1 MDAMGKLA
9 GGVAHDF
16 NPLLTIITSYAE
28 LALDMVP
35 KDTRVGSK
43 IQEILLA
50 AQRAAELTRQLLAVS
65 RKQPH
70 GETNFLQK
78 PCSLNEFSLNLK
90 IRSALSHG
98 ANPAEKQHNR

>member
-1 MDAMGKLA
+1 MDAMGNLA

-35 KDTRVGSK
+35 KDTPLESK

-50 AQRAAELTRQLLAVS
+50 ASVGS
-65 RKQPH
+65 
-70 GETNFLQK
+70 
-78 PCSLNEFSLNLK
+78 
-90 IRSALSHG
+90 G
-98 ANPAEKQHNR
+98 AHSSIARR

>member
-1 MDAMGKLA
+1 MDAMGNLA

-16 NPLLTIITSYAE
+16 KPLLTIITSYAE

-35 KDTRVGSK
+35 KDTPLESK
-43 IQEILLA
+43 IQAILLA
-50 AQRAAELTRQLLAVS
+50 APRAAELTRQLLAVS
-65 RKQPH
+65 RKPPH

-78 PCSLNEFSLNLK
+78 PCSLKQLSLK

-98 ANPAEKQHNR
+98 ASPAEKQHHR

>member
-1 MDAMGKLA
+1 MGAMGNLA

-35 KDTRVGSK
+35 KDTPLESK

-50 AQRAAELTRQLLAVS
+50 ASEGS
-65 RKQPH
+65 
-70 GETNFLQK
+70 
-78 PCSLNEFSLNLK
+78 
-90 IRSALSHG
+90 G
-98 ANPAEKQHNR
+98 AHSSIARR

>member
-1 MDAMGKLA
+1 MGNLA

-16 NPLLTIITSYAE
+16 NPVLTSITSCAE

-35 KDTRVGSK
+35 KDTPLESK

-50 AQRAAELTRQLLAVS
+50 ASRAAELTHPLLGVS

-78 PCSLNEFSLNLK
+78 TLLLK
-90 IRSALSHG
+90 AVF
-98 ANPAEKQHNR
+98 

>member
-1 MDAMGKLA
+1 M
-9 GGVAHDF
+9 
-16 NPLLTIITSYAE
+16 TIITSYAE

-35 KDTRVGSK
+35 KDTPLASK
-43 IQEILLA
+43 IHEILLA

-78 PCSLNEFSLNLK
+78 PGSLKQFSLK

-98 ANPAEKQHNR
+98 ASPAEKQHNR

>member
-1 MDAMGKLA
+1 MGNLA
-9 GGVAHDF
+9 AGVAHDF
-16 NPLLTIITSYAE
+16 NPLLTSITSYAE

-35 KDTRVGSK
+35 KDTPLESK

-50 AQRAAELTRQLLAVS
+50 APRAAELTHPWLAVS

-78 PCSLNEFSLNLK
+78 TLLLK
-90 IRSALSHG
+90 AVF
-98 ANPAEKQHNR
+98 